1 MSQSLE
7 SDLFEHLQK
16 CLPEHKFKDVIEY
29 AVLPPG
35 KLFRPKLVIA
45 LAKDLNSLTTN
56 HKYLAS
62 SIEIHHAYT
71 LVHDDLPAMDDDD
84 FRRGKPST
92 HKKFNEAQ
100 AILAGDALLNYSYE
114 LLSNIESSYLSD
126 LLKLYGAT
134 TGSRGLIL
142 GQVMDLEE
150 TDKSLKEILKI
161 HSLKTSCL
169 MQLALQGTNILCN
182 SKLEKDHVL
191 QLGHALGIVFQL
203 LDDLSELGEK
213 ISSHE
218 ESINPFLK
226 FNQSTVLN
234 ELTEHITIMHEI
246 TCGHNLIKLK
256 EVLDDYLLKMKGKIE
271 QNKDS
276 ISKHVSDVEVIFTLL

>member
-1 MSQSLE
+1 
-7 SDLFEHLQK
+7 
-16 CLPEHKFKDVIEY
+16 
-29 AVLPPG
+29 
-35 KLFRPKLVIA
+35 
-45 LAKDLNSLTTN
+45 
-56 HKYLAS
+56 
-62 SIEIHHAYT
+62 
-71 LVHDDLPAMDDDD
+71 AMDDDD

-114 LLSNIESSYLSD
+114 LLSNIESSYLPE

-218 ESINPFLK
+218 ESINPFFK

-234 ELTEHITIMHEI
+234 ELTEHITIMHKI

-256 EVLDDYLLKMKGKIE
+256 EVLDDYLL
-271 QNKDS
+271 
-276 ISKHVSDVEVIFTLL
+276 